1 MERLAGECEVC
12 TLADNASIDNHQIT
26 CPSCVEHR
34 FKAEEIVEQADRMR
48 ALTDEEEIERRHK
61 MGYVVNDYLN
71 MPEKERY
78 DAMMDMFDNLE
89 NLNEKD
95 RKVLVKTRTDIMTS
109 LPRKERD
116 KLMQT
121 TKTIY
126 SEYDEDR
133 MAMETKAI
141 QNATAEYGPLKRTM
155 VRRMYKNM
163 MP

>member
-1 MERLAGECEVC
+1 MHHDIEGGL
-12 TLADNASIDNHQIT
+12 
-26 CPSCVEHR
+26 VEHR

>member
-1 MERLAGECEVC
+1 MAGECEVC
-12 TLADNASIDNHQIT
+12 TLADDASIDKHMIT

-34 FKAEEIVEQADRMR
+34 FKAENIKQQVDQMR
-48 ALTDEEEIERRHK
+48 ALSDEEEIERRHK

-71 MPEKERY
+71 LSERQRY
-78 DAMMDMFDNLE
+78 DAMMDMFDSIGNLDE
-89 NLNEKD
+89 HE
-95 RKVLVKTRTDIMTS
+95 RTVIVKTRTDIMMA

-116 KLMQT
+116 KLMGT

-126 SEYDEDR
+126 SSYDQDR
-133 MAMETKAI
+133 MDIEQKAI
-141 QNATAEYGPLKRTM
+141 QNATSEYGPLKRTM

>member
-1 MERLAGECEVC
+1 MAGECEVC
-12 TLADNASIDNHQIT
+12 TLADDASIDNHLIT

-34 FKAEEIVEQADRMR
+34 FKAEEIVEETDRMR
-48 ALTDEEEIERRHK
+48 ALTDEAESERRHK

-71 MPEKERY
+71 MSEQERY
-78 DAMMDMFDNLE
+78 NAMMDMFDSLE
-89 NLNEKD
+89 KLDEKD
-95 RKVLVKTRTDIMTS
+95 RAVLVKTRTDILTS

-116 KLMQT
+116 KLLNT
-121 TKTIY
+121 TRTIY
-126 SEYDEDR
+126 SDYDQDR
-133 MAMETKAI
+133 LDIEQKAI